1 MQDLMNSNDP
11 AYIPGCPQKYT
22 EIHNGRVFAKQRIP
36 ANTVIEVARGLIVDG
51 SLFDHTS
58 VELFMWRSLVREQS
72 MLLLGNGALYR
83 GRTDYEQSNVKYN
96 WYSEV
101 SLPTEARVDESG
113 GVQWSNNILCKSTML
128 IQFTASRDINTNEEL
143 IIDLYKV
150 SRHSSDTTTAAASE
164 VEEDFIYRYAQ
175 FESSDCF

>member
-11 AYIPGCPQKYT
+11 AYIPGCPQKYI

-36 ANTVIEVARGLIVDG
+36 ANTVIEVVRGLIVDG

-83 GRTDYEQSNVKYN
+83 GRTDYEQSNVKYS

-101 SLPTEARVDESG
+101 SLPAARVDESG

-150 SRHSSDTTTAAASE
+150 STLEAASRDSE
-164 VEEDFIYRYAQ
+164 VVVETTSIGRYAE
-175 FESSDCF
+175 FDTSDCF